1 MIVCLT
7 LLEVSVTLW
16 AVFEI
21 SKGAKLH
28 QLNLLHLKYSIQ
40 FSNQAYLYRN
50 GQPVSLMEM
59 RETLGNIKQQPIDCL
74 DQVNAL
80 SRFVMSSIGTDY
92 AIELCKKDIKDIE
105 VVARL
110 IDNYE
115 NKEMDRDEFTQG
127 LVAGAQVFTIN
138 SELFEA
144 PITKTVEF
152 VISIMIPLVIFISL
166 VNIFLIVWL
175 SKKITG
181 SISSVISMLR
191 NPESNVLTDNELDSS
206 VSGEMSTLLIAAKQR
221 VEANIKQ
228 RQANQTLEELV
239 QERTNS
245 LQQAH
250 QELANFA
257 YSSSHDL
264 KGPLTSTK
272 NLTKFII
279 EDIQSGKHHEAID
292 NSKKVLY
299 LMESM
304 QHLVTGILAVTDVNN
319 EKLSSQSIDFAKL
332 FSQVEN
338 HVANQAVLKHCAV
351 TFDVQIDST
360 FYSDPKYIA
369 AAIEQL
375 VDNGIRYSDPAEAY
389 KWVNVEAIEHENQF
403 IVTVQDN
410 GIGIPEEKQDEVFLM
425 FKRFAPDVASGSGL
439 GLATVCKIVS
449 KLGGEINF
457 TSSEK
462 GTKFILHFVKGKTV
476 G

>member
-7 LLEVSVTLW
+7 LLEVSLTLW

-28 QLNLLHLKYSIQ
+28 QLNSLHLKYSIQ
-40 FSNQAYLYRN
+40 FSDQAYQYQN
-50 GQPVSLMEM
+50 DQSVSLEDLH
-59 RETLGNIKQQPIDCL
+59 ETLAHIKQQPVECL
-74 DQVNAL
+74 EQVNSL
-80 SRFVMSSIGTDY
+80 SRFIMSSIGTDY
-92 AIELCKKDIKDIE
+92 AIDLCNKDIE
-105 VVARL
+105 DIEEIAHL
-110 IDNYE
+110 TDNYE
-115 NKEMDRDEFTQG
+115 NNLISRNEFTQG
-127 LVAGAQVFTIN
+127 LVAGAKLFATN
-138 SELFEA
+138 SALFEV

-152 VISIMIPLVIFISL
+152 VISTMIPLVIFISF
-166 VNIFLIVWL
+166 VNILLIVWL

-191 NPESNVLTDNELDSS
+191 NPESNVLTDDPLSNS
-206 VSGEMSTLLIAAKQR
+206 VSGEMKTLLIAAKQR

-228 RQANQTLEELV
+228 RQANDTLEELV
-239 QERTNS
+239 QERTDS

-264 KGPLTSTK
+264 KGPLTSSK
-272 NLTKFII
+272 NLTRFII
-279 EDIQSGKHHEAID
+279 EDIQAGNHHEAID
-292 NSKKVLY
+292 NTKKIIY

-304 QHLVTGILAVTDVNN
+304 QHLVTGILAVTDVND
-319 EKLSSQSIDFAKL
+319 EKLNYQPIDFKQL

-338 HVANQAVLKHCAV
+338 HLAHQAELKQCAV
-351 TFDVQIDST
+351 TFDSQIGSV
-360 FYSDPKYIA
+360 FNSDPKYITA
-369 AAIEQL
+369 VIEQL
-375 VDNGIRYSDPAEAY
+375 VDNGIRYSDTTEAY
-389 KWVNVEAIEHENQF
+389 RWVNVEAIEHQNQL
-403 IVTVQDN
+403 VLTVQDN

-457 TSSEK
+457 TSTEK
-462 GTKFILHFVKGKTV
+462 GTKFILRFSKDNA
-476 G
+476 